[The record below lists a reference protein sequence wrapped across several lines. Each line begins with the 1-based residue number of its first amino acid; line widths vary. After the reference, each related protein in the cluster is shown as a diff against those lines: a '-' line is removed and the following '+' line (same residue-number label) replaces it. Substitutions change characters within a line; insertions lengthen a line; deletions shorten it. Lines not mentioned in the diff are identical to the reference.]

1 MRFSLSLV
9 IFCVTVLFV
18 FNVCFFSYDTRTCG
32 IYSSLG
38 YINFSWSNHPS
49 ITSAKSQPSKQ
60 PANHSP
66 SSQQSKPIQLTNQ
79 PTHSTSQYSMSPSV
93 SLSIT
98 VTHSLNVVRRRR
110 GFIVLCVELSTSYRK
125 SPKESSTKFT
135 SELNCKYGISHPWI
149 DLHLYLNN
157 EYAFFY
163 CIRWTN
169 TIY

>member
-9 IFCVTVLFV
+9 IFCVTVLLYLMY
-18 FNVCFFSYDTRTCG
+18 VCFFSYDTRTCG

-60 PANHSP
+60 PASHSP
-66 SSQQSKPIQLTNQ
+66 SSQQSKPIRLTNQ

-110 GFIVLCVELSTSYRK
+110 GFIVFCVELSTSYRK

-135 SELNCKYGISHPWI
+135 SELYGKWMWTSHMGYHI
-149 DLHLYLNN
+149 L
-157 EYAFFY
+157 EVIFI
-163 CIRWTN
+163 CIGIMN
-169 TIY
+169 MYFSIV